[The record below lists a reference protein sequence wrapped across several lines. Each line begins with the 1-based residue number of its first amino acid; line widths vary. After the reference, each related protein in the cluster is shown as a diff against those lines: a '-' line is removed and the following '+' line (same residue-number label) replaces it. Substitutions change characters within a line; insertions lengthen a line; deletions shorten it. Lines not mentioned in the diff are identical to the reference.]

1 MDDYLKKYGL
11 TPTDLGMDN
20 YLKNYHKSEKAFT
33 TVTKT
38 EKVHSTINCTNAF
51 GDTKLRDLPL
61 AMAYVPMQPLTSTY
75 EQDEALKSGTLFPN
89 LDKPFL
95 GRRP

>member
-20 YLKNYHKSEKAFT
+20 YLKNYHKPEKT
-33 TVTKT
+33 TTISKSD
-38 EKVHSTINCTNAF
+38 KMHSDITCTNAF

-61 AMAYVPMQPLTSTY
+61 TMAYVPMQPLTSTY

-95 GRRP
+95 GRKP